1 MRPVSRSKQKP
12 GSFGYDVPRQARRLK
27 VVTPYELW
35 CWMLW
40 GYATTAPTTRTSR
53 RLDLTCDPCMKSD
66 KNAWLTVLDEK
77 LTVR

>member
-1 MRPVSRSKQKP
+1 MRPVAKSKQKP
-12 GSFGYDVPRQARRLK
+12 GSFGYSVPQQARRLK

-40 GYATTAPTTRTSR
+40 GYAVAPPSCGNR

-66 KNAWLTVLDEK
+66 KNAWLTVVDK
-77 LTVR
+77 KTMGS